1 MEDKEND
8 WLSLVNSLITKIMHH
23 ILRFCYPYLKD
34 IEREKELEAKQRL
47 KSSFKHFG
55 DCSTLGPDPSVCGV
69 EHISIGDRFIA
80 RKGFRIETISHL
92 NDKTPELIIGDN
104 VTFEDW
110 CHVGCAER
118 ITIGSGTMCASKVFI
133 TDHYHGDISRNDI
146 DVPPGKRSIHSKPIS
161 IGRNVWIGDN
171 VSIMPGVTLGDNIIV
186 GANAVV
192 THSFPEN
199 VVIAGCPAKIIKR
212 LE

>member
-1 MEDKEND
+1 MR
-8 WLSLVNSLITKIMHH
+8 SLIAKIMHH
-23 ILRFCYPYLKD
+23 VLRFCYPYLKD
-34 IEREKELEAKQRL
+34 IELEKDFETKSIL
-47 KSSFKHFG
+47 KASFKHFG
-55 DCSTLGPDPSVCGV
+55 DCSTLGLDPSVSGAQ
-69 EHISIGDRFIA
+69 HISIGNRFIA

-104 VTFEDW
+104 VSFEDW

-133 TDHYHGDISRNDI
+133 TDHFHGDITKNDI
-146 DVPPGKRSIHSKPIS
+146 GIPPGKRPIQSKPVS
-161 IGRNVWIGDN
+161 IGKNVWIGDN
-171 VSIMPGVTLGDNIIV
+171 VSIMPGVTLGDNVIV

-199 VVIAGCPAKIIKR
+199 VVVAGCPAKIVKC

>member
-1 MEDKEND
+1 MK
-8 WLSLVNSLITKIMHH
+8 SLITKIMHH

-34 IEREKELEAKQRL
+34 IELEKEIEKKQCL
-47 KSSFKHFG
+47 KALFKHFG
-55 DCSTLGPDPSVCGV
+55 ECSNLGPDPFVSGA
-69 EHISIGDRFIA
+69 EHIILGDRFVA

-92 NDKTPELIIGDN
+92 NDKTPELIIGDD

-133 TDHYHGDISRNDI
+133 TDHYHGDISQNDI
-146 DVPPGKRSIHSKPIS
+146 GIPPGKRPIHSKPIS
-161 IGRNVWIGDN
+161 IGKNVWIGDN
-171 VSIMPGVTLGDNIIV
+171 VSIMPGVALGDNVIV

-192 THSFPEN
+192 THSFPDN
-199 VVIAGCPAKIIKR
+199 VVIAGCPAKIIKQ
-212 LE
+212 L

>member
-1 MEDKEND
+1 MNK
-8 WLSLVNSLITKIMHH
+8 VITQILHH
-23 ILRFCYPYLKD
+23 IFRFCYPYLKD
-34 IEREKELEAKQRL
+34 IETEKALEIDKNTKA
-47 KSSFKHFG
+47 SFKHFG
-55 DCSTLGPDPSVCGV
+55 KYGTLGTDPTVNGANY
-69 EHISIGDRFIA
+69 ISIGDHFLA

-92 NDKTPELIIGDN
+92 NDKTPELIIGDD

-133 TDHYHGDISRNDI
+133 TDHYHGDISKNDI
-146 DVPPGKRSIHSKPIS
+146 GVPPGKRPIHSKPIS

-171 VSIMPGVTLGDNIIV
+171 VSIMPGVTLGDNVIV

-192 THSFPEN
+192 THSFPAN
-199 VVIAGCPAKIIKR
+199 VVIAGCPAKVLKT
-212 LE
+212 LS